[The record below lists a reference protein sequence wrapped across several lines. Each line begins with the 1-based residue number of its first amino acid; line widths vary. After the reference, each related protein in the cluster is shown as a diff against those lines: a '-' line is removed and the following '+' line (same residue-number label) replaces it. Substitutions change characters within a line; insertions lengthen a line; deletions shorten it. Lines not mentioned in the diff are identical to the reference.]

1 VSAPQPSFTHL
12 ARMTDE
18 RGTFEHALHTTPRRE
33 HGYCTDDMARVLVVT
48 SREPDPDAEVDRM
61 SATALRFLVEAQG
74 RTGNCHNRLD
84 QLGNWQDRPG
94 VGDCWGRSLWGLGT
108 AAARH
113 PDPALRETA
122 LAAFTRGALRR
133 SPWPRSMAFAAL
145 GAAEVVAVC
154 PSHAHALA
162 LLVGTADLLT
172 DPSPG
177 RWPEVPGP
185 DPAPGSDTPD
195 QDEPWPWPEKR
206 LSYANALLPE
216 AMIAIGHAL
225 HRNRLR
231 DDGLDLLRWLLDHE
245 TVDGRLSVTPVGGR
259 GPGDPRPAFD
269 QQPIE
274 VAALADACARA
285 AAVTGDD
292 RWLRGVDRAVAW
304 FLGDND
310 ARAVMW
316 DAATGG
322 GYDGLEAD
330 GPNRNQGAE
339 STLAVLS
346 TFQQA
351 RDAALVAPVAP

>member
-1 VSAPQPSFTHL
+1 MTAPQPSFTHL
-12 ARMTDE
+12 AHLTDE
-18 RGTFEHALHTTPRRE
+18 QGTFEHALHTTPRRE

-48 SREPDPDAEVDRM
+48 SREPDPDAEVDRL
-61 SATALRFLVEAQG
+61 SATALRFVVDAQG
-74 RTGNCHNRLD
+74 RTGNCRNRLD
-84 QLGNWQDRPG
+84 QLGNWRDQPS

-113 PDPALRETA
+113 PDPALRATA

-145 GAAEVVAVC
+145 GAAEVVTAH
-154 PSHAHALA
+154 PGHPHALA
-162 LLVGTADLLT
+162 LLVGAADLLSDT
-172 DPSPG
+172 TPG
-177 RWPEVPGP
+177 CGLVVAVAGVGDGAGATGQDGSWRWPEP
-185 DPAPGSDTPD
+185 
-195 QDEPWPWPEKR
+195 R
-206 LSYANALLPE
+206 LAYANAVLPE
-216 AMIAIGHAL
+216 ALIAIGAAL
-225 HRNRLR
+225 HRNHLR
-231 DDGLDLLRWLLDHE
+231 DDGLDLLGWLLDHE

-285 AAVTGDD
+285 ATITGDD

-304 FLGDND
+304 FTGGND
-310 ARAVMW
+310 AGVVMG
-316 DAATGG
+316 DLATGG
-322 GYDGLEAD
+322 GYDGLEAG

-339 STLAVLS
+339 STLALLS

-351 RDAALVAPVAP
+351 RDMALVAP